1 MGYSNRL
8 DLCTCEACAVRKR
21 WEAGEP
27 LGPLLEGLRDRAGHR
42 PGERNR
48 FGRRKRF
55 YAGADFP
62 CWTILEE
69 LGQVKRGSGNFLFR
83 ARCKGCGVV
92 REAFGQVIAKSSRGC
107 SSCSA
112 KAQRA
117 DPGERCSS
125 CNRTRAETQGKG
137 KWGNSGPNGPECCAC
152 DRRARRNGRDE
163 SGLPRRHV
171 AAPGEPIAHVRAW
184 REQQRRLRRLRP
196 WRPSRACAQCR
207 QPIPPD
213 RAKRAKHCSERC
225 MLAGCRKRWI
235 AKQAQA
241 S

>member
-8 DLCTCEACAVRKR
+8 DLCTCEACAARKR

-27 LGPLLEGLRDRAGHR
+27 LGPLLEGLRDAR
-42 PGERNR
+42 PRNSR
-48 FGRRKRF
+48 GKPKRF

-69 LGQVKRGSGNFLFR
+69 LGQVKRGAGNFLFR

-92 REAFGQVIAKSSRGC
+92 REAFGQVIANAIHGC
-107 SSCSA
+107 SACA
-112 KAQRA
+112 YKALRA
-117 DPGERCSS
+117 DPSERCSS
-125 CNRTRAETQGKG
+125 CARTRAETDGRG
-137 KWGNSGPNGPECCAC
+137 TWCRGPNGPECAAC

-171 AAPGEPIAHVRAW
+171 AIPGEPIAHVRAW
-184 REQQRRLRRLRP
+184 RERQRRLRP
-196 WRPSRACAQCR
+196 WHPSRPCAQCR

-225 MLAGCRKRWI
+225 MLDGCRKRWM

>member
-8 DLCTCEACAVRKR
+8 DLCTCEACEVRKQR
-21 WEAGEP
+21 EAGEP

-48 FGRRKRF
+48 FNRRKRY
-55 YAGADFP
+55 YAGAEFP

-69 LGQVKRGSGNFLFR
+69 LGPVKRGSCNLRFR
-83 ARCKGCGVV
+83 AKCKGCGVV
-92 REAFGQVIAKSSRGC
+92 REALRQVISKAIHGC
-107 SSCSA
+107 ARCAS
-112 KAQRA
+112 KASRA

-125 CNRTRAETQGKG
+125 CARTRAETAGKG
-137 KWGNSGPNGPECCAC
+137 WAGKGWCRGPNGPECAAC

-171 AAPGEPIAHVRAW
+171 ATPEPIAHIRAW
-184 REQQRRLRRLRP
+184 RERQRRLRP
-196 WRPSRACAQCR
+196 WRPSRPCAQCR

-213 RAKRAKHCSERC
+213 RAKHAKHCSQRC
-225 MLAGCRKRWI
+225 MLDGCRKRRI